1 MKQGGADMQ
10 VEGLILVPFD
20 ELDRGCGSPLR
31 VVPLEGSLQVPPVDI
46 LRPSEASVLDQSS
59 VDLFVP
65 VFVLV
70 EFVSVFGIPR
80 DIKKAFLL
88 PKVLIVLGAYVILA
102 HKTGRVPIAGE
113 HISDVHV
120 VVFEADVETRHGLST
135 FWEKRQ
141 ELLGC

>member
-1 MKQGGADMQ
+1 MPLTVRTMKQGGADMQ

-31 VVPLEGSLQVPPVDI
+31 VVPLEGFLQVPPVDI
-46 LRPSEASVLDQSS
+46 LRPSEAAVLDQSS

-88 PKVLIVLGAYVILA
+88 PKVLIVLGAC
-102 HKTGRVPIAGE
+102 
-113 HISDVHV
+113 
-120 VVFEADVETRHGLST
+120 
-135 FWEKRQ
+135 
-141 ELLGC
+141 LLYTSPSPRDRG